1 MAKVHFCRGRYAK
14 VEMFKSKDV
23 DKAMVPVK
31 MWIVQ
36 VKMRKGDIDERERE
50 RKRDQVKMDEHVD
63 SSATSLILTS
73 KMQNMFEKMENLSA
87 EVGS

>member
-1 MAKVHFCRGRYAK
+1 
-14 VEMFKSKDV
+14 MFKSKDV

-50 RKRDQVKMDEHVD
+50 REREIK
-63 SSATSLILTS
+63 
-73 KMQNMFEKMENLSA
+73 
-87 EVGS
+87 